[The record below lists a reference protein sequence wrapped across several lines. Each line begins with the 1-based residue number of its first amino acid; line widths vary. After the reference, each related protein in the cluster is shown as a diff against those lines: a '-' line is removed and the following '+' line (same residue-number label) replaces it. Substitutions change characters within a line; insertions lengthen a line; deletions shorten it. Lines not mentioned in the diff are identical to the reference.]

1 MDYYKDK
8 LEILLKGLMI
18 LILLVTSAD
27 AATWT
32 VAPSSGPGIDYT
44 RIQDAINAAN
54 TGDTI
59 RVNSGTYY
67 ENVDAKKRLT
77 LQGKDT
83 GSGLPVVNAG
93 GSDSAITLSADSC
106 TLQNFMAR
114 NSSSGNSGIKV
125 ASSYNTISGNIATNN
140 YYGIDL
146 DSSSG
151 NTISGNTAT
160 GNIGGID
167 LNSSGSNTISGNTA
181 TGNGTGIVLGSSSSN
196 NDISD
201 NTVTGNRIGI
211 VLDSS
216 SGNTISDNSATGNSY
231 GIYIDSSSNNNT
243 VSGNNATGNFQDG
256 IYIVKSSNNVISGN
270 TATGIGPPASTSIAP
285 AATPSLVTPPTITPS
300 AVSGFLAPALA
311 TASLTI
317 SPTATLGAVST

>member
-8 LEILLKGLMI
+8 LEILLKGLLI

-106 TLQNFMAR
+106 TLQNLWP
-114 NSSSGNSGIKV
+114 GIHHP
-125 ASSYNTISGNIATNN
+125 AI
-140 YYGIDL
+140 
-146 DSSSG
+146 
-151 NTISGNTAT
+151 
-160 GNIGGID
+160 
-167 LNSSGSNTISGNTA
+167 
-181 TGNGTGIVLGSSSSN
+181 LG
-196 NDISD
+196 
-201 NTVTGNRIGI
+201 
-211 VLDSS
+211 
-216 SGNTISDNSATGNSY
+216 
-231 GIYIDSSSNNNT
+231 
-243 VSGNNATGNFQDG
+243 
-256 IYIVKSSNNVISGN
+256 
-270 TATGIGPPASTSIAP
+270 
-285 AATPSLVTPPTITPS
+285 
-300 AVSGFLAPALA
+300 
-311 TASLTI
+311 
-317 SPTATLGAVST
+317 